1 MFLVGYLAVKVVDAC
16 HSVLPTPHAFW
27 HWGLNISRGGG
38 LREQKG
44 VRLMREDSG
53 GSCLGRQFGSVR
65 QGKGGP
71 VVSLVSGRC
80 PWKKPVGVG

>member
-44 VRLMREDSG
+44 VRLMR
-53 GSCLGRQFGSVR
+53 
-65 QGKGGP
+65 
-71 VVSLVSGRC
+71 
-80 PWKKPVGVG
+80 